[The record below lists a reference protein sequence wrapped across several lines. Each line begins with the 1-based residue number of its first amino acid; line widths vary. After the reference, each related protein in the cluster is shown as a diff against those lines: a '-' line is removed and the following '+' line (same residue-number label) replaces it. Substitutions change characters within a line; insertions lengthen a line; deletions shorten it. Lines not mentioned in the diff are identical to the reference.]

1 MFFDTHT
8 GRLQVTKYGAACAEE
23 ESVFSNSHS
32 EDNRDSDRCVHL
44 DYCYDWL
51 VHIMYFVH
59 KEQHVSM

>member
-1 MFFDTHT
+1 ME
-8 GRLQVTKYGAACAEE
+8 RLALKK
-23 ESVFSNSHS
+23 SVFSNSHS
-32 EDNRDSDRCVHL
+32 EDNRDSDGCVHL